1 MMLGN
6 RGHLF
11 DKCVVEGGLLNFSA
25 KREGGQVENNPHG
38 DFVWIVFIVCFL
50 DDIGLE
56 GHLEPM
62 LAGNVLV
69 FLDCVAG
76 ANLVTINFE
85 EGGGAFLSKHVTNDS
100 FEGPILLHDGG
111 GLVDDANLS
120 FAGDIQ

>member
-1 MMLGN
+1 MLGN
-6 RGHLF
+6 CGHLF
-11 DKCVVEGGLLNFSA
+11 NKCVVKGDMLDFSA
-25 KREGGQVENNPHG
+25 KREGGQVENSPHG
-38 DFVWIVFIVCFL
+38 DFVWIVFIVCSL
-50 DDIGLE
+50 DDIRLE
-56 GHLEPM
+56 GHLGPM

-85 EGGGAFLSKHVTNDS
+85 EDGGAFFAKHVTNDS
-100 FEGPILLHDGG
+100 FEGPILLHGGG